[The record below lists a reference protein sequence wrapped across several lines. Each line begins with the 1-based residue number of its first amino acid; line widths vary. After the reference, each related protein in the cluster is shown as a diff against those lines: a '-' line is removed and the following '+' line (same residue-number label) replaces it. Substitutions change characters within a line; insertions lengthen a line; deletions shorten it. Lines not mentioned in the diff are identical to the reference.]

1 MHGKDG
7 CVLDV
12 DMAGDQEVFV
22 NATLRPL
29 QAFVMNKM
37 EADWPL
43 QALAHVEGRTAAV
56 FACAVEARTTREK
69 R

>member
-22 NATLRPL
+22 NATLPPL

-37 EADWPL
+37 EAD
-43 QALAHVEGRTAAV
+43 
-56 FACAVEARTTREK
+56 
-69 R
+69 